1 MQKNK
6 NRKGLALGAVFALVA
21 SLFVG
26 TAPAQAN
33 ENAVVAYPSVGTST
47 QTTILGTETFDLSF
61 RFGTNVATALRDFT
75 NSAEASAFG
84 VIIAKPAT
92 VTVSAQASYSGTG
105 IAATV
110 SNVADAETEFEV
122 GFQASGSPTL
132 GIGLPGR
139 TSVSA
144 AVTLTV
150 TPFLDL
156 NKNQAA
162 DAGEPLGAPVTL
174 TFVPWSSMG
183 VAVSLEQPVA
193 NSNGATGS
201 FSVTKGTM
209 NWAMLDGVFNVSV
222 EHTAAAASGSAD
234 VAASALVAT
243 SNTTETGNDFDVE
256 AGNSSASFEVATV
269 AFSTSTEVDSLS
281 ATVTYDSVQV
291 AETTLAV
298 TAAVANGVSIS
309 PVLGDNAAL
318 TSANVADAR
327 YNSAFV
333 VRAFAYSASNT
344 TSLAVAKAVTVSA
357 QAGLELDADSG
368 VIINGVTYTSS
379 STLMGAGFSLASGTD
394 RFNVSTFGQDYDA
407 SDYLTLTVTNGVFSQ
422 NLQINFKRT
431 DLSVVY
437 APSAVAGLAGVART
451 FALDVEDQWGVAPV
465 RTDLRI
471 SATVDLGGS
480 VSTPVTAAVVAG
492 KASVTVTPV
501 PATRTGSATVTFA
514 LERFEQDSQAWVSGG
529 NSDSATWNVYSYA
542 AGTDAITSRTA
553 SISASIS
560 YGVDLSWSAT
570 AISVVVA
577 NSFSDVAV
585 SAPGLMIRNADDT
598 TVTASDALTVFADG
612 KTARFEF
619 TSRLAGTYTVTF
631 TNGTA
636 TTTSEVVVN
645 PARDADGATITFD
658 TTAIAAGST
667 KVITGTLTDANG
679 NPVNTSG
686 SATILVTYTV
696 AGSAGIPIG
705 AMPTETDA
713 DGEFTITVLTGAN
726 DSGTAVVAASYYK
739 TGASTAVA
747 DVLTFNQSIVVGGA
761 ATAPSADQKLTVGSF
776 KGFVAIYAL
785 NYTGQ
790 KLSAKVAG
798 KWLVVNELTRF
809 QRVVRNTGA
818 GYTIKVDLHIDGV
831 FVRSETVVTK

>member
-1 MQKNK
+1 MQINK

-33 ENAVVAYPSVGTST
+33 ENAVVAFPSVGTAS
-47 QTTILGTETFDLSF
+47 QTTILGTETFDLTF

-84 VIIAKPAT
+84 VIIAKPAA
-92 VTVSAQASYSGTG
+92 VTVSAQASYSGVG
-105 IAATV
+105 VAATV
-110 SNVADAETEFEV
+110 SNVADAQTEFEV
-122 GFQASGSPTL
+122 GFKASGSPTL

-156 NKNQAA
+156 NRNQAA
-162 DAGEPLGAPVTL
+162 DAGEPLGAAVTL
-174 TFVPWSSMG
+174 TFVPWSAMA
-183 VAVSLEQPVA
+183 VAVTLEQPVA
-193 NSNGATGS
+193 NSAGATAS
-201 FSVTKGTM
+201 FTVTKGSI
-209 NWAMLDGVFNVSV
+209 NWAMLDHDFNFVMN
-222 EHTAAAASGSAD
+222 HTAAANTTSNAID
-234 VAASALVAT
+234 AAALVGT
-243 SNTTETGNDFDVE
+243 TNTGANNMEY
-256 AGNSSASFEVATV
+256 GNSSASHSVSTV
-269 AFSTSTEVDSLS
+269 VFTTSTVVQSVS
-281 ATVTYDSVQV
+281 ATITYNSVQV
-291 AETTLAV
+291 AKTTLAV
-298 TAAVANGVSIS
+298 SAAVANGVSMS

-318 TSANVADAR
+318 TSAAVADAR

-344 TSLAVAKAVTVSA
+344 TSLAVANAVTVSA

-379 STLMGAGFSLASGTD
+379 STLMGAGFTLAAGTD

-407 SDYLTLTVTNGVFSQ
+407 SDYLTLTVKNGVFAQ

-437 APSAVAGLAGVART
+437 APSAIAGLAGVART

-560 YGVDLSWSAT
+560 YGVDLSWSAN

-577 NSFSDVAV
+577 NSFSDVVV
-585 SAPGLMIRNADDT
+585 SAPGLMIRNADNT
-598 TVTASDALTVFADG
+598 TVTASDALTVFANG
-612 KTARFEF
+612 KTARFNF
-619 TSRLAGTYTVTF
+619 TARKAGTYTVTF

-636 TTTSEVVVN
+636 TTTSQVVVN
-645 PARDADGATITFD
+645 PARDADGAAITFD
-658 TTAIAAGST
+658 TTTIAAGST
-667 KVITGTLTDANG
+667 KVITGTLVDANG

-686 SATILVTYTV
+686 SATILVTYAPT
-696 AGSAGIPIG
+696 GNAGIPIG
-705 AMPTETDA
+705 TMPTETDA
-713 DGEFTITVLTGAN
+713 DGKFTITVLTGAN
-726 DSGTAVVAASYYK
+726 DAGTAVVTATYYK
-739 TGASTAVA
+739 SGAATATA

-761 ATAPSADQKLTVGSF
+761 ATAPASNKKLTVGSF
-776 KGFVAIYAL
+776 KGYVAIYTL

-798 KWLVVNELTRF
+798 KWLVKDNLVRAD
-809 QRVVRNTGA
+809 RVVRNTGA
-818 GYTIKVDLHIDGV
+818 GYTIKVDLYIDGA
-831 FVRSETVVTK
+831 FVRSETIVTK